1 MKSIHWKYQ
10 RRMLMSDE
18 EDFNETEV
26 QTNQKRIV
34 NEAFASLISELRK
47 FEQLCNEDNLKS
59 PINLGNLINELEK
72 LESDWTKYLK

>member
-59 PINLGNLINELEK
+59 PINPGNLINELEK